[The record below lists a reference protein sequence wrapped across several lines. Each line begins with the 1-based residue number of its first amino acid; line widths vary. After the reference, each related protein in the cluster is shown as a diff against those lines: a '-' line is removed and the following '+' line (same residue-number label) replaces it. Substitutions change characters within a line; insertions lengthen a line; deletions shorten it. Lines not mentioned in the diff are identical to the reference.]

1 MIWSPCTQLIW
12 AGKLATEIKTLL
24 NKYAH
29 FCCKVDHVAS
39 DCFWSQ
45 PQAATSFSCISM
57 LDWLICLCQKRKSS
71 KFNVRSVQK
80 WSQYWHS
87 PTRQW
92 LYDTYGIPIGFP
104 CITHKKLKWTK
115 WLILVDILGVMPEQL
130 RCRAFPVSQF
140 KAHNTYSMFMCI
152 WPRSRVNRRI
162 CCNLNQFLGT

>member
-1 MIWSPCTQLIW
+1 MIWLPCTQLIW

-24 NKYAH
+24 KYAH
-29 FCCKVDHVAS
+29 FCCKVK
-39 DCFWSQ
+39 CFWNRL
-45 PQAATSFSCISM
+45 QAATSLSCISM
-57 LDWLICLCQKRKSS
+57 LDWLILLCQKRKSS

-87 PTRQW
+87 PTRQG
-92 LYDTYGIPIGFP
+92 LYNTYGIPIGFP

-130 RCRAFPVSQF
+130 RCKAFPVSQF